1 MRRTKMRRFP
11 SAPLGS
17 KIADKAVLRTTV
29 FVASVAIY
37 EQAPIATYTT
47 KATQM
52 SGFVCDFVSLV
63 GVDGFECR
71 VNISIGA
78 SSVRA
83 KPELT
88 AN

>member
-1 MRRTKMRRFP
+1 MRRHP
-11 SAPLGS
+11 STPLGS
-17 KIADKAVLRTTV
+17 KIADKSVLRTAG
-29 FVASVAIY
+29 FVASRTLC
-37 EQAPIATYTT
+37 ERAPTVPDTT
-47 KATQM
+47 KATQL
-52 SGFVCDFVSLV
+52 SGFVYDSISLV

>member
-1 MRRTKMRRFP
+1 MRRHP
-11 SAPLGS
+11 STPLGS
-17 KIADKAVLRTTV
+17 KIVDKSLLRTAG
-29 FVASVAIY
+29 FVVSRTLY
-37 EQAPIATYTT
+37 EQAPIVLETT
-47 KATQM
+47 KATQL

>member
-1 MRRTKMRRFP
+1 MRRCP

-17 KIADKAVLRTTV
+17 KIAD
-29 FVASVAIY
+29 
-37 EQAPIATYTT
+37 

-88 AN
+88 AH